1 MTAFV
6 LTSPQPGRTT
16 PQPRQRNAFF
26 RPVVE
31 FFNGIRLAIAMAHR
45 YEVLSHLSDAALA
58 ARGLTRQDIPRA
70 VVNGKYDL

>member
-1 MTAFV
+1 
-6 LTSPQPGRTT
+6 
-16 PQPRQRNAFF
+16 
-26 RPVVE
+26 VVE

-58 ARGLTRQDIPRA
+58 ARGLTRLDIPRA